1 MREVRLAAVIPARNE
16 ERFIGRSLLAL
27 RSQHHAPRKIVVV
40 NDGSTDST
48 AEIAKSAGAHVIHLQ
63 DRGYNVLGTPV
74 LAGVINK
81 GLDYLRAEGYGKNP
95 SDYVMIV
102 GADHVLPPN
111 YTSFLLD
118 LMETD
123 SSIAVSS
130 GQIRGERS
138 VIPRGSGRL
147 VRADVW
153 RNFGLC
159 YPENYGFETY
169 LLVKVQQEGYKV
181 RVLNDLLTDGLRKTG
196 KHYRK
201 SVFVSYGKS
210 LKALGYSKLY
220 SAARMGLMSIKNPKG
235 GLYML
240 QGYMSSD
247 IQTYDPDLRA
257 YLSSIQHRRIKRYVT
272 NPIRALTG
280 EAA

>member
-1 MREVRLAAVIPARNE
+1 MRAVRLAAVVPARNE
-16 ERFIGRSLLAL
+16 EQCIGRTLSAL
-27 RSQHHAPRKIVVV
+27 RAQYHAPKKIVVV

-48 AEIAKSAGAHVIHLQ
+48 AEIARSAGAHVINLQ
-63 DRGYNVLGTPV
+63 DRGYNALGTPL

-81 GLDYLRAEGYGKNP
+81 GLDCLIAEGYGRSP

-102 GADHVLPPN
+102 GADHILPPN
-111 YTSFLLD
+111 YTSTLLD
-118 LMETD
+118 LMESNRT
-123 SSIAVSS
+123 IAVCS
-130 GQIRGERS
+130 GQIRDERS

-153 RNFGLC
+153 RKIGLH
-159 YPENYGFETY
+159 YPENYGFQTY
-169 LLVKVQQEGYKV
+169 LLVKVQQDGYEV
-181 RVLNDLLTDGLRKTG
+181 VVLDELLTEGLRRTG
-196 KHYRK
+196 KYYKK

-220 SAARMGLMSIKNPKG
+220 SVARIGLTSIKHPKG
-235 GLYML
+235 GLFMM
-240 QGYMSSD
+240 QGYLSSV
-247 IQTYDPDLRA
+247 IQSYAPQLRA
-257 YLSSIQHRRIKRYVT
+257 YLSSIQHKRIKRYVT

>member
-16 ERFIGRSLLAL
+16 ERFIGRSLSAL
-27 RSQHHAPRKIVVV
+27 RSQHHAPRNIVVV

-48 AEIAKSAGAHVIHLQ
+48 AEIARSAGAHVIDLQ

-81 GLDYLRAEGYGKNP
+81 GLDFLRTEGYGQNP

-102 GADHVLPPN
+102 GADHILPPD
-111 YTSFLLD
+111 YTSSLLD
-118 LMETD
+118 LMEID
-123 SSIAVSS
+123 RSIAVSS
-130 GQIRGERS
+130 GQIRGEKS

-153 RNFGLC
+153 RNFGLR

-169 LLVKVQQEGYKV
+169 LLVKVQKEGYKV

-196 KHYRK
+196 KHYSK

-235 GLYML
+235 GLFML
-240 QGYMSSD
+240 QGYMSGD
-247 IQTYDPDLRA
+247 IQTYDPELRA